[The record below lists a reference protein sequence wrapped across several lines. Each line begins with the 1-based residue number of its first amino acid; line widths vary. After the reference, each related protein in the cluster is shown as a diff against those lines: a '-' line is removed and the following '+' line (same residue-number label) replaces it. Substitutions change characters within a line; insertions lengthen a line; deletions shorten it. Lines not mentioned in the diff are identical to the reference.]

1 MLVYQVAE
9 AGKTSV
15 PAKILIQSI
24 HLNSWIMSLKAVF
37 LNCTL
42 KKSPETSNTG
52 ALIQQAVELYAER
65 GIESKVIRIVDYQVA
80 FGVTSNEGEG
90 DDWPMI
96 LSEIKDADILIIAS
110 PIWLGDK
117 SAVCKM
123 VIERIDGSTSEEDPT
138 NGQPPLYNKV
148 GGVLVTGNED
158 GAKKVC
164 ADVLFSLNHSG
175 CSIPPN
181 AMAYWVGEAGP
192 GPSFIEAGGS
202 KHLFTNKN
210 PKPGSRYGLFSR
222 AIDNEPYSYRP

>member
-1 MLVYQVAE
+1 
-9 AGKTSV
+9 
-15 PAKILIQSI
+15 
-24 HLNSWIMSLKAVF
+24 MSLKATF

-42 KKSPETSNTG
+42 KKTTETSNTD
-52 ALIQQAVELYAER
+52 ALIQKAVNLYAER

-80 FGVTSNEGEG
+80 FGVSSDEGEG

-96 LSEIKDADILIIAS
+96 LAEIKDADILIIAS

-123 VIERIDGSTSEEDPT
+123 VIERIDGSTSEEDPE

-175 CSIPPN
+175 CTISPN
-181 AMAYWVGEAGP
+181 AMTYWVGEAGP
-192 GPSFIEAGGS
+192 GPSYIEAGGD

-210 PKPGSRYGLFSR
+210 LRSLVADTAYLAGLLKNSPIPTNLKDIGERAKEESR
-222 AIDNEPYSYRP
+222 

>member
-1 MLVYQVAE
+1 
-9 AGKTSV
+9 
-15 PAKILIQSI
+15 
-24 HLNSWIMSLKAVF
+24 MSLKAII

-42 KKSPETSNTG
+42 KRSSETSNTG
-52 ALIQQAVELYAER
+52 ALIEKLREIYRDE
-65 GIESKVIRIVDYQVA
+65 GITSKAIRIADYSVA
-80 FGVTSNEGEG
+80 FGNTSDEGEG

-96 LSEIKDADILIIAS
+96 LSEIKDAQILILAT

-117 SAVCKM
+117 SAICKM
-123 VIERIDGSTSEEDPT
+123 VIERIDGSTSEEDPE

-181 AMAYWVGEAGP
+181 AMAYWVGTAGP
-192 GPSFIEAGGS
+192 GPSYIDAGRD
-202 KHLFTNKN
+202 HFFTNKN
-210 PKPGSRYGLFSR
+210 IRSLATNTAYLARLLQSKPIPTDLL
-222 AIDNEPYSYRP
+222 AIKKKAEEESN